1 MAKQSAGFVHEHIE
15 KVVIAVCAGFFVFA
29 VYYGFASGRFN
40 DANGTSPS
48 ELIKGV
54 GDAADQ
60 AASAVLTAKPRISDA
75 DAAGTKDTEAVEAL
89 LAWYGSNAKS
99 LGENAGVNMDV
110 ARAQAFPPLFV
121 TTTSVSDADKRNI
134 VKLVEPDLPVVAM
147 GTSGL
152 ELTAERPLLENYD
165 PARAPLNTKKST
177 LTWVAV
183 AAQVNLQEQDL
194 YFKTEK
200 YPPNSYLSIV
210 KVHLQRIDRDE
221 KWRGWQDVETWLPFE
236 PFDRMTAAQSKK
248 LRELIEPNQEAIARP
263 ILPRTDGDRIE
274 YDKILPFLDAPPKKG
289 GSLDRLAKDWI
300 DRANRAGKSK
310 DFEAAMIFARAAM
323 QAPDVPAKTKDE
335 ARSIYEKALARVEKR
350 PGGYKAPSR
359 LAPADK
365 MMPIVAYDLTAV
377 PGHEY
382 QYRIRYEAWNQYAG
396 RDAELKDPA
405 SASMTTIFS
414 DFSPVTPPVRVESD
428 VQFFLTDA
436 SEQRNKVEVTVW
448 KRSRRKWEKQD
459 YRLAVGE
466 AIGKKDKG
474 GTDFSTGAVIV
485 DIRFNQAVNGRQETI
500 LVYVAP
506 DGSLREAVLSVDK
519 KLNEE
524 QKNRA

>member
-29 VYYGFASGRFN
+29 IYFGFASGRF
-40 DANGTSPS
+40 DVNGTSPG
-48 ELIKGV
+48 ELIKTV
-54 GDAADQ
+54 GDAADT
-60 AASAVLTAKPRISDA
+60 AANAVLTAKPREA
-75 DAAGTKDTEAVEAL
+75 EGDAAGIKDGEAVDKL
-89 LAWYGSNAKS
+89 LAWYGTNAKS
-99 LGENAGVNMDV
+99 LGENAGVTMDV

-121 TTTSVSDADKRNI
+121 TTTSVSDSEKRSI
-134 VKLVEPDLPVVAM
+134 VKLVEPGLPVVSM

-152 ELTAERPLLENYD
+152 ELPVERPMLKDFD
-165 PARAPLNTKKST
+165 PAKAPVNTKKATVS
-177 LTWVAV
+177 WVAV

-194 YFKTEK
+194 FFKTQK
-200 YPPNSYLSIV
+200 YPPNSYLNIV

-236 PFDRMTAAQSKK
+236 PFDRMTASQSRK
-248 LRELIEPNQEAIARP
+248 LRDLIDPNQEAIARP
-263 ILPRTDGDRIE
+263 LLPRESGDKVE

-289 GSLDRLAKDWI
+289 AAYDRIAKDWI
-300 DRANRAGKSK
+300 DRAKRSGKAG
-310 DFEAAMIFARAAM
+310 DFESAMIFARSAM
-323 QAPDVPAKTKDE
+323 QAPGVPAKVKDE
-335 ARSIYEKALARVEKR
+335 AKGLYERALARVEKR
-350 PGGYKAPSR
+350 PGGYNPPSR
-359 LAPADK
+359 LAPADQ
-365 MMPIVAYDLTAV
+365 MMPIIAYDLTAI

-414 DFSPVTPPVRVESD
+414 DFSPVTPPVLVESD
-428 VQFFLTDA
+428 LQFYLTDA
-436 SEQRNKVEVTVW
+436 RKQGDKAEAKVTVW
-448 KRSRRKWEKQD
+448 KRNRRKWEKQD
-459 YRLAVGE
+459 FRLAVGE

-485 DIRFNQAVNGRQETI
+485 DIRFESVNGKQDTI

-506 DGSLREAVLSVDK
+506 DGSLREAVLSVDR